1 MKPRVEAFVISLPRA
16 KERHAQVAKLQRDC
30 PLTCHVIEAVDGSQ
44 LSDQEVACVYK
55 KNIHRPQY
63 PFELQR
69 GEIGAFLSHR
79 KAWAAIVERNLD
91 AGLILEDDIELEVP
105 GFANSFQLAI
115 ENLTLQSY
123 IQFRVF
129 WGEQH
134 PRKPASMSPTSIVP
148 LGATSQLVG
157 REAAR
162 RLLKCTEQFD
172 RPIDTFVQMKWLSQI
187 ETHVVSPSYVAEISR
202 NLGGTTVRQKSRSL
216 LSRLHRNLMR
226 PVYRAKLWVY
236 SYWHQKKLLGTSQE
250 FTSMSESRAT

>member
-1 MKPRVEAFVISLPRA
+1 MKSRVEAFVISLPRA
-16 KERHAQVAKLQRDC
+16 KERHAQVAKLQHDC
-30 PLTCHVIEAVDGSQ
+30 PLPCHVIEAVDGSQ
-44 LSDQEVACVYK
+44 LSDQEIARVYS
-55 KNIHRPQY
+55 KNIHRPKY

-91 AGLILEDDIELEVP
+91 AGLILEDDIELELP
-105 GFANSFQLAI
+105 GFANSLQLAI
-115 ENLTLQSY
+115 EHLKTQSY

-134 PRKPASMSPTSIVP
+134 LSMPASMAPTIIVP

-202 NLGGTTVRQKSRSL
+202 NLGGTTVRQKSRNL

-226 PVYRAKLWVY
+226 PVYRAKLCAY
-236 SYWHQKKLLGTSQE
+236 SYWYQSLRNNEE
-250 FTSMSESRAT
+250 FVGVAKSRAA